1 MLTIDVIK
9 WIYLIKHLP
18 RQAHSQAP
26 KNNKRLWL
34 LLKITSGKGFLS
46 DSIKFVLSILNMI
59 LSAADLA

>member
-26 KNNKRLWL
+26 KNNKPLWL
-34 LLKITSGKGFLS
+34 LLKITSDIGFLS
-46 DSIKFVLSILNMI
+46 ENN
-59 LSAADLA
+59 